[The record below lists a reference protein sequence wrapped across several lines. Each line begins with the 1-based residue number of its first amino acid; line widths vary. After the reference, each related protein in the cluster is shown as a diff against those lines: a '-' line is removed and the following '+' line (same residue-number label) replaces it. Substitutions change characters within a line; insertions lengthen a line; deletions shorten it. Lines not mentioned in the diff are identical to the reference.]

1 MIFLLSNNLLYL
13 FLSKTIKIFIDME
26 KIKNESD
33 LYKDL
38 PKKELKKIIRQYKFL
53 SFSNSELYYFLYTML
68 TFGGTFLFF
77 FGVSY
82 NTIFVMFLLHY
93 IFYWEILYKTT
104 KFKSIDKK
112 EKEKIDQIVEILQQH
127 LKEKK

>member
-1 MIFLLSNNLLYL
+1 MFSR
-13 FLSKTIKIFIDME
+13 KTIKIFIDME
-26 KIKNESD
+26 KLKNESD

-38 PKKELKKIIRQYKFL
+38 PKKELKKIIRRYKFL
-53 SFSNSELYYFLYTML
+53 SFSNSELFYFLNTIL

-82 NTIFVMFLLHY
+82 STIFVMFLLHY

-104 KFKSIDKK
+104 NFKSSDKK
-112 EKEKIDQIVEILQQH
+112 EKEEIDQIIEILQKH

>member
-1 MIFLLSNNLLYL
+1 MMKLQ
-13 FLSKTIKIFIDME
+13 KE
-26 KIKNESD
+26 VD

-38 PKKELKKIIRQYKFL
+38 PKKKLKKIIRQYKFL
-53 SFSNSELYYFLYTML
+53 SFSNSELYYFLNTIL

-104 KFKSIDKK
+104 NFKSLDKK
-112 EKEKIDQIVEILQQH
+112 EKEEIDQIIEILQKH

>member
-1 MIFLLSNNLLYL
+1 M

-112 EKEKIDQIVEILQQH
+112 EKEEIDQIVEILQQH

>member
-1 MIFLLSNNLLYL
+1 M
-13 FLSKTIKIFIDME
+13 TKIQ
-26 KIKNESD
+26 NEVD

-38 PKKELKKIIRQYKFL
+38 PKEKLKKIIRQYKFL
-53 SFSNSELYYFLYTML
+53 SFTNSELYYFLYTIL

-82 NTIFVMFLLHY
+82 NSFFIMFLLHY
-93 IFYWEILYKTT
+93 IFYWEILYKMTN
-104 KFKSIDKK
+104 FRSSDKK
-112 EKEKIDQIVEILQQH
+112 EKEEIDQIIEILKDH

>member
-1 MIFLLSNNLLYL
+1 MM
-13 FLSKTIKIFIDME
+13 KIQKE
-26 KIKNESD
+26 VD

-38 PKKELKKIIRQYKFL
+38 PKEKLRKIIRQYKFL
-53 SFSNSELYYFLYTML
+53 SFTNSELYYFLYTIS

-82 NTIFVMFLLHY
+82 NSFLMMFLLHY
-93 IFYWEILYKTT
+93 IFFWEILYKMTN
-104 KFKSIDKK
+104 FRSSDKK
-112 EKEKIDQIVEILQQH
+112 EKEEIDQIIEILKNH

>member
-1 MIFLLSNNLLYL
+1 MSNLREEVN
-13 FLSKTIKIFIDME
+13 
-26 KIKNESD
+26 

-38 PKKELKKIIRQYKFL
+38 PKEKLKKIIRQYKFL
-53 SFSNSELYYFLYTML
+53 SFTNSELYYFLYTIL

-82 NTIFVMFLLHY
+82 NSLFFMFLLHY

-104 KFKSIDKK
+104 NFKSSDKK
-112 EKEKIDQIVEILQQH
+112 EKEEIDQIIEILEEH
-127 LKEKK
+127 LKEKE

>member
-1 MIFLLSNNLLYL
+1 MMKLQ
-13 FLSKTIKIFIDME
+13 KE
-26 KIKNESD
+26 VD

-38 PKKELKKIIRQYKFL
+38 PKKELKKIIRKYKFL
-53 SFSNSELYYFLYTML
+53 SFSNSELYYFLNTIL

-104 KFKSIDKK
+104 NFKSSDKK
-112 EKEKIDQIVEILQQH
+112 EKEEIDKIIEILLKH

>member
-1 MIFLLSNNLLYL
+1 M
-13 FLSKTIKIFIDME
+13 SKFKE
-26 KIKNESD
+26 EVD

-38 PKKELKKIIRQYKFL
+38 PKEKLKKIIRQYKFL
-53 SFSNSELYYFLYTML
+53 SFTNSELYYFLYTIL

-82 NTIFVMFLLHY
+82 NSLLIMFLLHY
-93 IFYWEILYKTT
+93 IFFWEILYKTT
-104 KFKSIDKK
+104 NFRFLDKK
-112 EKEKIDQIVEILQQH
+112 EKEEIDQIIEILKDH

>member
-1 MIFLLSNNLLYL
+1 MSNLREEVN
-13 FLSKTIKIFIDME
+13 
-26 KIKNESD
+26 

-38 PKKELKKIIRQYKFL
+38 PKKKLKKIIRQYKFL
-53 SFSNSELYYFLYTML
+53 SFTNSELYYFLYTIL

-82 NTIFVMFLLHY
+82 NSLFFMFLLHY

-104 KFKSIDKK
+104 NFKSSDKK
-112 EKEKIDQIVEILQQH
+112 EKEEIDQIIEILEDY